1 MKFQIDHDL
10 HIHSRLSFCSDDPEQ
25 TTDAILRY
33 GETNGMTSLA
43 LTDHYWDR
51 LVHGAVASSISE
63 ATRTTRRDLP
73 TPPSSSPT
81 PLTCSI

>member
-25 TTDAILRY
+25 TPEAILRY
-33 GETNGMTSLA
+33 GEANGMTSLA

-51 LVHGAVASSISE
+51 AIHGAGGWYRPQDFEHIAE
-63 ATRTTRRDLP
+63 AKPLP
-73 TPPSSSPT
+73 
-81 PLTCSI
+81 